1 VSFGARFA
9 RAVSRVGMDDKT
21 QLSRVWLIAANDL
34 GIQVT
39 APFLVHTESGEAVVV
54 AALVHHFGAAAGTLA
69 GTQQGDFKQLS
80 ELAEQTGRYASFL
93 YPESYR
99 TYDRQL
105 FIDTL
110 NEWGWYGQE
119 APPSW
124 YSGAPRTA

>member
-1 VSFGARFA
+1 MNDQA
-9 RAVSRVGMDDKT
+9 
-21 QLSRVWLIAANDL
+21 QISRVWQIAASDL

-69 GTQQGDFKQLS
+69 GTQHDDFTLLS
-80 ELAEQTGRYASFL
+80 KLAEQTGRYASFL
-93 YPESYR
+93 YLESYL

-110 NEWGWYGQE
+110 NDWGWYGQE

-124 YSGAPRTA
+124 YTGEP

>member
-1 VSFGARFA
+1 
-9 RAVSRVGMDDKT
+9 MDDKA
-21 QLSRVWLIAANDL
+21 QLSLVWQIAASDL

-39 APFLVHTESGEAVVV
+39 APFLVHTESGESVVV
-54 AALVHHFGAAAGTLA
+54 AALVHHFGTAAGTLA
-69 GTQQGDFKQLS
+69 GTQHDDFHQLS

-93 YPESYR
+93 ALESYL

-124 YSGAPRTA
+124 YSGAPWTA